1 MSNNK
6 GMTMAD
12 IRLRK
17 QQLKDDLDV
26 LEDNF
31 EERIR
36 SARTNILKSVNLYEP
51 IKHLYPYASPAFK
64 AKFDWLLR
72 QARANK
78 CHMVVRN
85 FTDRVRLSAWSGSG
99 AKRADEIAEQ
109 VGLDRKS
116 TRLNASHVAISYAVF
131 CLQK

>member
-51 IKHLYPYASPAFK
+51 IRKKPLRVVGMAIAAGLIVGLSRRKKTRNKSRRTDQRPVEYEEHSSFEVPAIGFRT
-64 AKFDWLLR
+64 LL
-72 QARANK
+72 
-78 CHMVVRN
+78 
-85 FTDRVRLSAWSGSG
+85 
-99 AKRADEIAEQ
+99 ADEIKRIAARRAA
-109 VGLDRKS
+109 LY
-116 TRLNASHVAISYAVF
+116 ISEIMDEKF
-131 CLQK
+131 R

>member
-36 SARTNILKSVNLYEP
+36 SARTNILKPVNWDEP
-51 IKHLYPYASPAFK
+51 TAQKP
-64 AKFDWLLR
+64 LR
-72 QARANK
+72 VVG
-78 CHMVVRN
+78 MVMAAG
-85 FTDRVRLSAWSGSG
+85 L
-99 AKRADEIAEQ
+99 I
-109 VGLDRKS
+109 VGLSRRKK
-116 TRLNASHVAISYAVF
+116 TRNKARRTDQRPVEYEEHGSFEVPAIGF
-131 CLQK
+131 RTL

>member
-36 SARTNILKSVNLYEP
+36 GARTNIHKSVNLYEP
-51 IKHLYPYASPAFK
+51 IRKKP
-64 AKFDWLLR
+64 LR
-72 QARANK
+72 
-78 CHMVVRN
+78 VVGIAIAAGLI
-85 FTDRVRLSAWSGSG
+85 VRLSRRRNTRNTSRRTDQRPVEYEEQCSFDVTEMGF
-99 AKRADEIAEQ
+99 RLLLEDEINRIAGYREA
-109 VGLDRKS
+109 LY
-116 TRLNASHVAISYAVF
+116 ISEIMDEIF
-131 CLQK
+131 R

>member
-31 EERIR
+31 EERLR
-36 SARTNILKSVNLYEP
+36 SARTNILKTVNLYEP
-51 IKHLYPYASPAFK
+51 IRKKP
-64 AKFDWLLR
+64 LR
-72 QARANK
+72 VVGMAIAAGEIVGVSRRKTTQNK
-78 CHMVVRN
+78 SRR
-85 FTDRVRLSAWSGSG
+85 TD
-99 AKRADEIAEQ
+99 Q
-109 VGLDRKS
+109 DRKS
-116 TRLNASHVAISYAVF
+116 VAEGKSEARRRTGRI
-131 CLQK
+131 KKT

>member
-51 IKHLYPYASPAFK
+51 SRKKPLRVVGMAIAAGLIVGLSRRKKTRNKSRRTDQRPVAHEEHGSFEVPAIGFTT
-64 AKFDWLLR
+64 LL
-72 QARANK
+72 
-78 CHMVVRN
+78 
-85 FTDRVRLSAWSGSG
+85 
-99 AKRADEIAEQ
+99 ADETTTIAAHRAA
-109 VGLDRKS
+109 LY
-116 TRLNASHVAISYAVF
+116 ISEIMDEKF
-131 CLQK
+131 R

>member
-51 IKHLYPYASPAFK
+51 IRKKP
-64 AKFDWLLR
+64 LR
-72 QARANK
+72 
-78 CHMVVRN
+78 VVGM
-85 FTDRVRLSAWSGSG
+85 A
-99 AKRADEIAEQ
+99 IAAGLI
-109 VGLDRKS
+109 VGLSRRKKTRNKSDRKS
-116 TRLNASHVAISYAVF
+116 TRLNSSHVAISYAVF
-131 CLQK
+131 CLKKKKIRKR